1 MYLLPTRQHVL
12 TGRKHVLDIVNIVV
26 DKERTQ
32 ERFPLFVRLCIS
44 NMESSCMHMT
54 KHLHQSDQWSLHRE
68 NIFLAFIPFM
78 LRQGGIECQVTQ
90 TSYLTLLLI
99 TSLTWQFKEEC
110 IWFTRLDFLCA
121 YVLSGEGP
129 KKQALNLNA
138 FFPNSFY
145 FKYSTFRVVFWT
157 VPRDFQNQ
165 NERKVATKHGFSKFN
180 VKQILIG
187 WGSFFYCGTENRKE
201 Q

>member
-1 MYLLPTRQHVL
+1 M
-12 TGRKHVLDIVNIVV
+12 LDFAFPIWNLVACIWQNIYISLIN
-26 DKERTQ
+26 DHCIGKI
-32 ERFPLFVRLCIS
+32 FSWPSSHLCIDRG
-44 NMESSCMHMT
+44 ESSARLLR
-54 KHLHQSDQWSLHRE
+54 LHIWH
-68 NIFLAFIPFM
+68 
-78 LRQGGIECQVTQ
+78 
-90 TSYLTLLLI
+90 LLLI

-145 FKYSTFRVVFWT
+145 FNYSTYRVVFWT
-157 VPRDFQNQ
+157 VPHDFQNQ

-187 WGSFFYCGTENRKE
+187 WGSFFYFGTENRKE